1 MNSNTPHAAGGSSG
15 SAGTA
20 PRGND
25 LSESALVAL
34 QLADLP
40 EVQKAKKVVRDFF
53 FLPHAPSGNAEVMDT
68 LDDAIDETAFAA
80 MLAIAGSD
88 PMNPRLALYEAMP
101 YTVLGKQIPGSRYG
115 FDNADRAFR
124 HFFVNPAFRYEIR
137 GRRPKGGN
145 STNLVL
151 EACED
156 KPPGWGYPLTFL
168 RLKDMVIDADGSFVI
183 TADSGPANDRANHL
197 WLPPGAAHVL
207 IRDTYLDWATEL
219 PTELSV
225 RRISGPSAAPRLSFE
240 TMARQA
246 APKVVEHAMNTFRFY
261 DWGVAPI
268 PMNTIQVPLIR
279 PAPPGE
285 TPWGM
290 TSVGRFLFARDEA
303 MVFTIDPVSAQYLGV
318 MLATAWMVGRDYAKH
333 TGSLNNFQA
342 AANPDGSI
350 TYVVAARDPGVR
362 NWLDTDGL
370 HEGVMLLRWEM
381 LRSTPDANKAV
392 RDVKIVKLAD
402 IAASLPFPTAR
413 FTEEQRREQIQ
424 HRRVGFE
431 RRLAALLPA
440 G

>member
-1 MNSNTPHAAGGSSG
+1 MNSNTLNAAGVSG
-15 SAGTA
+15 DPA
-20 PRGND
+20 PPSGND

-34 QLADLP
+34 RLASLA

-53 FLPHAPSGNAEVMDT
+53 FLPHAPSSSAEVMDT
-68 LDDAIDETAFAA
+68 LDHAVDETAFAA

-88 PMNPRLALYEAMP
+88 PMNPRLALYETMP
-101 YTVLGKQIPGSRYG
+101 YAVLGEQIPGSRYG
-115 FDNADRAFR
+115 FDNPDRAFR

-137 GRRPKGGN
+137 GRRPKGAN

-151 EACED
+151 ESCED

-168 RLKDMVIDADGSFVI
+168 RLKDMAIDADGGFVI
-183 TADSGPANDRANHL
+183 TADSEPTKNRPNHL

-207 IRDTYLDWATEL
+207 IRDTYLDWAAEL

-225 RRISGPSAAPRLSFE
+225 HRVSGPSLAPRLSFE
-240 TMARQA
+240 SMAKQA
-246 APKVVEHAMNTFRFY
+246 PPKVVEHALNTFRFY

-268 PMNTIQVPLIR
+268 PMNTIQTPLIR

-290 TSVGRFLFARDEA
+290 TAVGRFRLANDEA
-303 MVFTIDPVSAQYLGV
+303 MIFTIDPVSAQYLGV
-318 MLATAWMVGRDYAKH
+318 MLATAWMVGRDYVKH
-333 TGSLNNFQA
+333 TGSLNNYQA

-350 TYVVAARDPGVR
+350 TYVVAALDPGIQ

-392 RDVKIVKLAD
+392 RGVKIVKLAD
-402 IAASLPFPTAR
+402 VAASLPSPAAR
-413 FTEEQRREQIQ
+413 FTEEQRRKQIQ
-424 HRRVGFE
+424 HRVAGFG

-440 G
+440 V